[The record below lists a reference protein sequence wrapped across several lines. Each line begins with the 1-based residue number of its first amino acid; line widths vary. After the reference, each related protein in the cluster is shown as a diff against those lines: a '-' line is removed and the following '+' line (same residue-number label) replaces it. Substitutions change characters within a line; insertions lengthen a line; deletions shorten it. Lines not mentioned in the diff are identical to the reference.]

1 MLHRLSQNRRSL
13 VPRQCAC
20 LRVGRADLTSNPDGK
35 TVFPLAKPILAAKAA
50 KPKGAAAS
58 RLSGKQ
64 VDWWQRGLDAAAESG
79 LQEYRMCAAGG
90 GSGSD
95 AFDVVCGRAW
105 SQALHGC
112 SPPPKKKGK
121 KVGLPLAVAPVAG
134 DAIMLFNE
142 KTASGST
149 GDLAET
155 IRALHGACG
164 INADA
169 QAGK

>member
-1 MLHRLSQNRRSL
+1 MR
-13 VPRQCAC
+13 A
-20 LRVGRADLTSNPDGK
+20 GRADLTSNPDGK

-50 KPKGAAAS
+50 NPKGTAAS
-58 RLSGKQ
+58 RLSGQQ
-64 VDWWQRGLDAAAESG
+64 VKWWQRGLDAAAKSG

-95 AFDVVCGRAW
+95 AFDVVCRRAW
-105 SQALHGC
+105 SQALNGC

-121 KVGLPLAVAPVAG
+121 KVVGVPLAVAPVAG
-134 DAIMLFNE
+134 DALMLFNE
-142 KTASGST
+142 ETASGT
-149 GDLAET
+149 GGLAET

-169 QAGK
+169 KAGK